1 MSILRIRDAL
11 DARCRRRRGTEVG
24 FTLVELVV
32 VVAVLGLLAAVAIP
46 KYQNITAEAKYSAC
60 SGALGGLRSGV
71 ALFYA
76 NSAVTNSG
84 SASWP
89 TLAELSAVGTVM
101 MQEVP
106 ANPYA
111 GDYGSV
117 IVAGTTKGVVVEGDA
132 GWAYRVATGEIW
144 PNTDEA
150 GENAL

>member
-1 MSILRIRDAL
+1 MSIQKIRDAL
-11 DARCRRRRGTEVG
+11 ETRRRLRARAEAG

-46 KYQNITAEAKYSAC
+46 KYQNITAEAKLSAC
-60 SGALGGLRSGV
+60 EGALGGLRSGV

-89 TLAELSAVGTVM
+89 SLVELQAVGTVM
-101 MQEVP
+101 MQEIP

-117 IVAGTTKGVVVEGDA
+117 IVAGTTRGVVVEADA
-132 GWAYRVATGEIW
+132 GWAYNATSGEIW
-144 PNTDEA
+144 PNTDDA
-150 GENAL
+150 GENEL